1 MHTALFAA
9 AASAVMVTAAAS
21 ASNSQSTVQV
31 LRFDDVATT
40 TSWTY
45 GTYTDNLGTYGG
57 FSWGSCGVV
66 RQTSG
71 MSGYVTGLVSGNQTM
86 FTSPSGT
93 SSVSAAYPW
102 SFVGAYMTGAWNT
115 NMTVTLTG
123 LLAGATVHSMTFTL
137 GDPTGPTWVNAN
149 FTNIDTLR
157 IQASGG
163 TAYWPDGAATH
174 LAIDDFT
181 ALVPAPGAV
190 SLLLVAGAGRRNR
203 RRNDGNG

>member
-1 MHTALFAA
+1 MRIALL
-9 AASAVMVTAAAS
+9 AASAAVALAGTNPALATTA
-21 ASNSQSTVQV
+21 QSTVQV
-31 LRFDDVATT
+31 LRFDDVTT
-40 TSWTY
+40 TMGWEY
-45 GTYTDNLGTYGG
+45 GLFDPMPAGYGG
-57 FSWGSCGVV
+57 FHWTNCGAV
-66 RQTSG
+66 RQTTG

-86 FTSPSGT
+86 FTAASET
-93 SSVSAAYPW
+93 TSVSASYPW
-102 SFVGAYMTGAWNT
+102 SFVGAYMTGAWRT
-115 NMTVTLTG
+115 NLTVTLTG

-157 IQASGG
+157 ITAAGG
-163 TAYWPDGAATH
+163 TAYWPGGTTQ

-203 RRNDGNG
+203 RRGDANG